1 MTTSGVSRR
10 ADDGPAS
17 CDELAFAVRRPPG
30 ETDARTMRRLRG
42 AVGLEIGACLG
53 QRQRSIGTTT
63 DEVGIVVVLAVVLPI
78 ADRADL
84 EPAALT
90 QG

>member
-1 MTTSGVSRR
+1 
-10 ADDGPAS
+10 
-17 CDELAFAVRRPPG
+17 
-30 ETDARTMRRLRG
+30 MRRLRG

-90 QG
+90 QGEEAAARAAIAHLRRRLGDIAIHQGVMMRV